1 MQSVI
6 FGNANSTI
14 CRAVVDVGLHGRT
27 SSKHDVSVAN
37 LQWSLYQQVPEIAS
51 SSIACYMVAKG
62 GYSCCTHARM
72 GLFWLSSPADEHLN
86 VTLSTTRRSLQS
98 PRCLHAR
105 LDV

>member
-6 FGNANSTI
+6 FGNANSTV

-62 GYSCCTHARM
+62 GYDAVFMLYSCQDGVVLAVFTC
-72 GLFWLSSPADEHLN
+72 
-86 VTLSTTRRSLQS
+86 
-98 PRCLHAR
+98 
-105 LDV
+105 